1 MLKNLYDYPE
11 LERVELES
19 GRHYLDS
26 NGNPVP
32 SVTTV
37 LSNTSNA
44 SEGIDR
50 WRQRVGDLEADR
62 IIKQSTDIGTAVHE
76 ALESYLKKE
85 QWDEF
90 DISIP
95 DQNTS
100 RLITKKFISDGLN
113 SINEIWGLEVGL
125 ILDGLYAGTADCV
138 GLVNGIPSIID
149 FKTAK
154 KIKKR
159 EWIEDYFLQGCA
171 YANAHNV
178 MFGTDISQIVILMVD
193 RDLIFQDFFV
203 RTAEFNVL
211 TRKWKNKLLKFNSR
225 WRCSTKVQRI
235 AAFRYP
241 PRLMANVSVVILFS
255 FRAALYSIKTENSGF
270 NSISNPKN
278 KFGSSSPSSVSVKL

>member
-1 MLKNLYDYPE
+1 MLKNLYNYPK

-26 NGNPVP
+26 NRNPVP

-50 WRQRVGDLEADR
+50 WRQRVGDLEANR

-85 QWDEF
+85 HWDEF
-90 DISIP
+90 DISIQ

-138 GLVNGIPSIID
+138 GLVNGVPSIID

-203 RTAEFNVL
+203 RTAEFHVL
-211 TRKWKNKLLKFNSR
+211 TRKWKNKLLKFNNE
-225 WRCSTKVQRI
+225 K
-235 AAFRYP
+235 
-241 PRLMANVSVVILFS
+241 
-255 FRAALYSIKTENSGF
+255 
-270 NSISNPKN
+270 
-278 KFGSSSPSSVSVKL
+278 